1 MMTQPHIWLRA
12 ESKPFEQ
19 RTALTPSGAKT
30 LLDKGFKLT
39 IEHSEQSC
47 IHIDDYRALG
57 CAIAPAGA
65 WLQAP
70 QNAYVLALKELPDGD
85 YPLSH
90 RHIFFAHAYKEQ
102 QGWQQLLGRFT
113 QGGGKILDL
122 EYLVDDNN
130 RRIAAFGYWA
140 GFAGAALGVKTWLTH
155 QLQQL
160 DAKVANLA
168 DIGSYSDKQLLINEL
183 NQALEH
189 LQQKGIKAPKTLVIG
204 ALGRSGKGAADCIE
218 QLGLEVIKWD
228 MAETAKGGPFKTIND
243 MDILVNCVFVQ
254 QDLPPFTTIEALSD
268 DDRQLRT
275 IVDVSCD
282 PYSSFNP
289 LPIYNSCTT
298 FDQPLLTIKAGKQP
312 LQLMAIDHLP
322 SLLPKES
329 SEDYC
334 NQLVEHLKNL
344 NDATCQQS
352 NPVWQRALNL
362 FEQKSQL
369 AGKS

>member
-1 MMTQPHIWLRA
+1 MTQPHIWLRA

-19 RTALTPSGAKT
+19 RTALTPSGAKA
-30 LLDKGFKLT
+30 LIDQGFKVT
-39 IEHSEQSC
+39 IEQSTQSC
-47 IHIDDYRALG
+47 ISIDDYQTLG
-57 CAIAPAGA
+57 CDIQPAGS
-65 WLQAP
+65 WQQAP
-70 QNAYVLALKELPDGD
+70 TDAYILALKELPDGN

-90 RHIFFAHAYKEQ
+90 KHIFFAHAYKEQ
-102 QGWQQLLGRFT
+102 QGWQALLNRFT
-113 QGGGKILDL
+113 QGNGQLFDL

-140 GFAGAALGVKTWLTH
+140 GFAGAALGVKTWATK
-155 QLQQL
+155 QLQTIDTNTPDL
-160 DAKVANLA
+160 T
-168 DIGSYSDKQLLINEL
+168 DIESYSDQQQLIDEL
-183 NQALEH
+183 NQDLAKLKTH
-189 LQQKGIKAPKTLVIG
+189 GIKAPKTLVIG

-218 QLGLEVIKWD
+218 QLNLEVVKWD
-228 MAETAKGGPFKTIND
+228 MAETAAGGPFAAINE

-254 QDLPPFTTIEALSD
+254 QDLPPFTTIEALSTD
-268 DDRQLRT
+268 NRQLRT

-298 FDQPLLTIKAGKQP
+298 FDQPLLNIKAGKQP

-344 NDATCQQS
+344 GQADNQ
-352 NPVWQRALNL
+352 VWQRALHL
-362 FEQKSQL
+362 FEQKSQQ
-369 AGKS
+369 AKNS

>member
-1 MMTQPHIWLRA
+1 MTQPHVWLRA

-30 LLDKGFKLT
+30 LLEKGFKLT
-39 IEHSEQSC
+39 IETSEQSC
-47 IHIDDYRALG
+47 IDAKDYQALG
-57 CAIAPAGA
+57 CEIAPAGA

-70 QNAYVLALKELPDGD
+70 KDAYILALKELPDGD
-85 YPLSH
+85 YPLHH

-113 QGGGKILDL
+113 QGGGKIFDL

-140 GFAGAALGVKTWLTH
+140 GFAGAALGIKTWVNYQLQ

-160 DAKVANLA
+160 DQSVPDLA
-168 DIGSYSDKQLLINEL
+168 DIGSYSDKQLLIDEL

-189 LQQKGIKAPKTLVIG
+189 LQQQGISAPTTMVIG

-218 QLGLEVIKWD
+218 QLNLEVVKWD
-228 MAETAKGGPFKTIND
+228 MAETAKGGPFTAIND
-243 MDILVNCVFVQ
+243 VDILVNCVFVQ
-254 QDLPPFTTIEALSD
+254 QDLPPFTTIDALSSD
-268 DDRQLRT
+268 NRQLRT

-289 LPIYNSCTT
+289 LPIYHSCTT
-298 FDQPLLTIKAGKQP
+298 FDQPLLNIEAGKHP

-334 NQLVEHLKNL
+334 NQLVEHLKTL
-344 NDATCQQS
+344 GQQD
-352 NPVWQRALNL
+352 NKVWQRALDL

-369 AGKS
+369 AAQ